1 VSAGR
6 SRVHYAWVVLAVVF
20 VALLAAQGA
29 RLAFGAFV
37 APWER
42 DFQVSRGAI
51 SLVSL
56 VSFLVYGLSQPL
68 SGRLI
73 DRLGVRKVFAAS
85 LLLVGLSV
93 AATAAVRSPVQL
105 ALLYGVLASVG
116 FGGASGVAATVA
128 VTHWFSARRGLALG
142 LVEAGFG
149 AGQLVLV
156 PTSLVLIDVI
166 GWRATLLAV
175 GAVVALVVFP
185 LALLLVR
192 SSPADKATRPF
203 GDDGGVHPGGHPD
216 TKPQTL
222 PNPGRS
228 SAHGG
233 SDRAGLL
240 RARAFWGLALPFFV
254 CGITTTGMID
264 THLVPFAHDH
274 GYSTAVAGT
283 AVSLLAACNIAG
295 TLASGP
301 LVDRFDGRLILGGL
315 YAVRALSLGLLLA
328 AASPGWLLAFGVVFG
343 LVDFATVAPTTV
355 LASRYFADRSLGV
368 VVGLLYLSH
377 QVGSALGAWV
387 PGLLHDLT
395 GGYTASFD
403 AAIVALAVASLL
415 SFRLPTAPAPRPML
429 SLSRTGPA

>member
-6 SRVHYAWVVLAVVF
+6 GRVHYAWVVLAVVF

-85 LLLVGLSV
+85 LLLVGLGV
-93 AATAAVRSPVQL
+93 AATAAVRSPLQL

-128 VTHWFSARRGLALG
+128 VTRWFSARRGFALG

-156 PTSLVLIDVI
+156 PTSLVLIGLI
-166 GWRATLLAV
+166 GWRATLVAM
-175 GAVVALVVFP
+175 GAVIAVVVFP

-192 SSPADKATRPF
+192 SSPEDKAMRPF
-203 GDDGGVHPGGHPD
+203 GDDGRPAAEAAAAGPVAGPS
-216 TKPQTL
+216 
-222 PNPGRS
+222 PNG
-228 SAHGG
+228 
-233 SDRAGLL
+233 RAGLL

-301 LVDRFDGRLILGGL
+301 LVDRFDGRVILGGL

-355 LASRYFADRSLGV
+355 LASRYFADHSLGV

-395 GGYTASFD
+395 GGYAASID

-415 SFRLPTAPAPRPML
+415 SFRLPEVPASRPVLSPSRTAPA
-429 SLSRTGPA
+429 